1 MANTRLSIRNAWYAM
16 FEGRATCLLIKVLSR
31 EFYMN
36 GRPYATA
43 SRTTPAGSDRRV
55 SRVSTLVC
63 NHPFFFYALCVENL
77 QQDLNQWIVKGASKI
92 GYFQMKSEE
101 VFLTRVF
108 FFFCLIGT
116 QGNTKE
122 EILIVFSLLFL
133 DALGHTVWC
142 IVGLSQDYLRYTLS

>member
-1 MANTRLSIRNAWYAM
+1 M
-16 FEGRATCLLIKVLSR
+16 FIDQGSVKGVLY
-31 EFYMN
+31 E
-36 GRPYATA
+36 RPYATA

-55 SRVSTLVC
+55 SHVSTLVC